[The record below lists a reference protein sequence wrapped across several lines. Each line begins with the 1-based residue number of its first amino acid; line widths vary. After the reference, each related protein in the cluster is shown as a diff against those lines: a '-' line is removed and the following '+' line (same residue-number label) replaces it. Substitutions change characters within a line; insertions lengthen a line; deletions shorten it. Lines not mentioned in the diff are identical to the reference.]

1 MISQL
6 PLRYQVTLWVVGL
19 LACAGAGAWFAFS
32 TPLPLVWQYGAV
44 VGALLAPLVVA
55 VYSRSLATRG
65 TRASGASS
73 ASRG

>member
-1 MISQL
+1 MIGHL
-6 PLRYQVTLWVVGL
+6 PLRYQIVLWVVGL

-44 VGALLAPLVVA
+44 AGALLAPAVVA
-55 VYSRSLATRG
+55 LYSRSLAARG
-65 TRASGASS
+65 PGASP